1 MFLSSVPEK
10 WGGGCFFL
18 YYIFNNEY
26 LLYFKIILIRG
37 NKYNNL
43 ETYYIPGLHPVTLI

>member
-43 ETYYIPGLHPVTLI
+43 EPIIFLDYIQLL